1 MKVLSQDEV
10 TNVQGGAFVNNFSIP
25 NLGLPNFRFDKFNPH
40 LSGVGGGGK
49 LNIPNFGNIRDGG
62 GSIGATGVLSGLGSR
77 LGFPGFVTGAA
88 VGYLIDST
96 DFNALGE
103 NYKRDIM
110 SEIQKGNIP
119 TD

>member
-49 LNIPNFGNIRDGG
+49 LNIPNFGNIRYGG
-62 GSIGATGVLSGLGSR
+62 GSIGANINVGKNINIVPSIDITKQPFKPPKITGGGVS
-77 LGFPGFVTGAA
+77 VT
-88 VGYLIDST
+88 VKY
-96 DFNALGE
+96 
-103 NYKRDIM
+103 
-110 SEIQKGNIP
+110 
-119 TD
+119 